1 MKNTRLKTDFVSILL
16 CISFILW
23 ITFAI
28 IYIITSSRTIET
40 TQHHFP
46 IGDNSLFP
54 NNLTEQVLDHIKERE
69 GLRLA
74 PYKCPANQW
83 TIGYGHKLKKN
94 EPHITI
100 DSAFAETLLRYD
112 FQLRYDMT
120 DTNLAHN
127 KRLALTHFIFAVGS
141 GTYNK
146 SKIPQLVKNNE
157 FIGWELIKYVHYKN
171 NKGVYVKSSNLKK
184 SRMFELNLYYNAEI
198 D

>member
-1 MKNTRLKTDFVSILL
+1 MN
-16 CISFILW
+16 SFK
-23 ITFAI
+23 
-28 IYIITSSRTIET
+28 TIET

-54 NNLTEQVLDHIKERE
+54 DNLTEQVLDHIKKRE

-83 TIGYGHKLKKN
+83 TIGYGHRLKKN

-112 FQLRYDMT
+112 FQIRYDMT

-127 KRLALTHFIFAVGS
+127 KRLALAHFIFAVGS

-146 SKIPQLVKNNE
+146 SKINQLIKNNE
-157 FIGWELIKYVHYKN
+157 FIGWELIKYIHYKN
-171 NKGVYVKSSNLKK
+171 NKGVYVKSENLKK
-184 SRMFELNLYYNAEI
+184 SRMFELNLFYNAKI

>member
-1 MKNTRLKTDFVSILL
+1 MKNIGLKTDFVSISL
-16 CISFILW
+16 FILLILW
-23 ITFAI
+23 TTCTI
-28 IYIITSSRTIET
+28 IYIMNSFKTIET

-54 NNLTEQVLDHIKERE
+54 DNLTEQVLDHIKKRE

-83 TIGYGHKLKKN
+83 TIGYGHRLKKN

-112 FQLRYDMT
+112 FQIRYDMT

-127 KRLALTHFIFAVGS
+127 KRLALAHFIFAVGS

-146 SKIPQLVKNNE
+146 SKINQLIKNNE
-157 FIGWELIKYVHYKN
+157 FIGWELIKYIHYKN
-171 NKGVYVKSSNLKK
+171 NKGIYVKSENLKK
-184 SRMFELNLYYNAEI
+184 SRMFELNLFYNAKI